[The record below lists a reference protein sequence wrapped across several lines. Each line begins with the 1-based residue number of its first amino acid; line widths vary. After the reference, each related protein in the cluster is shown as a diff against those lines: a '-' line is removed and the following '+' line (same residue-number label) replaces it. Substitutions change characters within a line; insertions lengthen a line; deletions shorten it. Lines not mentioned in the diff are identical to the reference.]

1 MLGTSRQPDQVDNV
15 REVGGARRRGRTA
28 RSLMT
33 STRVHDDDDEDDD
46 DYEGDGW

>member
-1 MLGTSRQPDQVDNV
+1 MLGASRQPDQVDNV

-28 RSLMT
+28 HSLMA
-33 STRVHDDDDEDDD
+33 SRRVHDDDDEDDD